1 MCVTHT
7 SSSPCYSTHFAL
19 QALTPRA
26 SDPTAKKKKARPA
39 VMAKRPEAKEVSA
52 DKVLPHEE
60 KSKEPV
66 IPSAVVKLS
75 QQIEVIAACTYVA
88 LGCPALTVH
97 TILVRSR
104 YVWVCVSMRGG

>member
-1 MCVTHT
+1 M
-7 SSSPCYSTHFAL
+7 
-19 QALTPRA
+19 
-26 SDPTAKKKKARPA
+26 
-39 VMAKRPEAKEVSA
+39 SA

-60 KSKEPV
+60 KSKDPV

-97 TILVRSR
+97 TMLVRRR